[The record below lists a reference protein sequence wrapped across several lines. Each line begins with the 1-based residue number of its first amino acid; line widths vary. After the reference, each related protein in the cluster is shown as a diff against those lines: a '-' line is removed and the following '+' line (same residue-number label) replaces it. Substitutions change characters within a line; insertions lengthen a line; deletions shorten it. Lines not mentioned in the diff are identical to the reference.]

1 MNFREIFSCVSSF
14 SIVSKLLR
22 HENAGDCIYVADCET
37 VPLALM
43 RACDHV
49 AQLGGR
55 RTIVLLDAPIEV
67 MLASSKAA
75 VWLTR
80 QVANEKNG
88 FKNTLIYTTR
98 RECHVYDGSAA
109 KGTRRAS
116 KRRFFL
122 VLRNSNTLEFLLVKS
137 LLYAIDDNIEIDATT
152 DIATLAL
159 DVLSAAELQAKYD
172 ELTIR
177 VPPSSAATR
186 NTLRTLVQTHG
197 SKCLMYVMFAASLA
211 SQQRTTTSAAKRSQT
226 HRQAQPPPTEA
237 QIAAAHRAADDIRRS
252 NAKQTKPAPP
262 ARPAAA
268 ASPNNHNKSGKSID
282 RYTVFRSIFFTETQ
296 TGNQNR
302 SSHLRK
308 LPDSPANLHTF
319 NELKPNELRGAVERI
334 ADGSIRA
341 HVVRKLA
348 DADRGRDHDARIAT
362 AKAAWAI
369 QRPELAVHACFVGV
383 VAEIGAASIH
393 ADNLNEIMLTCRM
406 PTQDDEAA
414 RRLASA
420 LANSTEALAGMNQNE
435 RE

>member
-1 MNFREIFSCVSSF
+1 MRSF

-22 HENAGDCIYVADCET
+22 RENDGDCIYVADCKT

-116 KRRFFL
+116 KREIFGRFFL
-122 VLRNSNTLEFLLVKS
+122 FLRNSNTLEFLLVKS

-262 ARPAAA
+262 PARPAAA

-319 NELKPNELRGAVERI
+319 NELKPNELRGAVELI

>member
-1 MNFREIFSCVSSF
+1 MRSF

-22 HENAGDCIYVADCET
+22 HENDGDCIHVADCKT

-116 KRRFFL
+116 KREIFGRFFL
-122 VLRNSNTLEFLLVKS
+122 FLRNSNTLEFLLVKS

-262 ARPAAA
+262 ARPA
-268 ASPNNHNKSGKSID
+268 
-282 RYTVFRSIFFTETQ
+282 RST
-296 TGNQNR
+296 
-302 SSHLRK
+302 
-308 LPDSPANLHTF
+308 
-319 NELKPNELRGAVERI
+319 
-334 ADGSIRA
+334 
-341 HVVRKLA
+341 
-348 DADRGRDHDARIAT
+348 
-362 AKAAWAI
+362 
-369 QRPELAVHACFVGV
+369 
-383 VAEIGAASIH
+383 GAAPV
-393 ADNLNEIMLTCRM
+393 D
-406 PTQDDEAA
+406 AA
-414 RRLASA
+414 RPR
-420 LANSTEALAGMNQNE
+420 GP
-435 RE
+435 RRR